1 MNKDQLFDKIK
12 NELSSKLSFL
22 EDKPEETVESSLRA
36 LWLKATGISCSPEE
50 ASKFNLP
57 DLSEDQYNL
66 LHQLIEKRL
75 NNVPLAHITGRQNFM
90 GIELLTDSRALI
102 PRKETEI
109 LGNTAMDVC
118 KVKAKIKGRPVV
130 FDICCGSGNLGL
142 ALSALIPEVT
152 VFSSDL
158 SHEAV
163 SLASENVEFLNLTDR
178 VTVRQGNLFEPFDNE
193 IFWNNIDV
201 IVCNPPYIS
210 SAKVGKM
217 NEEISKHEP
226 MLAFDGGLI
235 GTKVINQLIK
245 ESPKFLVKGGSL
257 IFEVGLG
264 QGAFISDLCKKTGNY
279 HIIDTVS
286 DEVGNI
292 RVIHCIL

>member
-1 MNKDQLFDKIK
+1 MDKDQLFDKIK

-22 EDKPEETVESSLRA
+22 EDKPEETVESSLKA
-36 LWLKATGISCSPEE
+36 LWLKAAGIPSSSEE
-50 ASKFNLP
+50 ASKFHLP

-90 GIELLTDSRALI
+90 GIELLSDSRALI

-109 LGNTAMDVC
+109 LGNTALDVC
-118 KVKAKIKGRPVV
+118 QATAKMKAHPVV
-130 FDICCGSGNLGL
+130 FDVCCGSGNLGL
-142 ALSALIPEVT
+142 ALSALTPEIT

-163 SLASENVEFLNLTDR
+163 SLASENVKFLNLTDR
-178 VTVRQGNLFEPFDNE
+178 VTVKQGSLFESFDNE
-193 IFWNNIDV
+193 QFWSNVDI

-226 MLAFDGGLI
+226 VLAFDGGLI

-245 ESPKFLVKGGSL
+245 EAPKFLVKGGSL

-279 HIIDTVS
+279 HNVHTVS
-286 DEVGNI
+286 DEAGNI
-292 RVIHCIL
+292 RVIHCII